1 MIAKRNRTLSVSGKD
16 VVARGQENRGDV
28 NHGGRIGDT
37 DKEKNEENFID
48 RFTDPDK

>member
-37 DKEKNEENFID
+37 DKEKKMKKIL
-48 RFTDPDK
+48 